1 MGLISE
7 KHLAELC
14 KVEYPKY
21 VKLCLWLLAEV
32 AVIAADIPEVIGTAF
47 ALNIL
52 FHISLWIGV
61 LLTGFSTLLLIGLQK
76 YGVLVVQEKSGR
88 FRGTGVWKIPTG
100 VVDEGEDIFKAAMR
114 EVKEETGDMGHLL
127 ASRRMARK
135 SSLWFR

>member
-100 VVDEGEDIFKAAMR
+100 VVDE
-114 EVKEETGDMGHLL
+114 DMGHLL

>member
-127 ASRRMARK
+127 ASPL
-135 SSLWFR
+135 S

>member
-114 EVKEETGDMGHLL
+114 EVKEETGIDTEFHQTI
-127 ASRRMARK
+127 
-135 SSLWFR
+135 